1 MIADPTT
8 ATRRQAIKKFAQ
20 FLLASP
26 LAVGLD
32 LGRAQ
37 AQASASGADALSAAE
52 RELLMD
58 MVNVFDFKKRAQ
70 EKLDPLAWDYMAEG
84 GKDEVSLREG
94 RTAFD
99 KIIIRPRFLIDV
111 HNIDIS
117 TDFLGHTLK
126 HPIFIDPAGGKNCFY
141 PDGEQEVARAAAA
154 ADTMMFTNG
163 GIESVINSGNGPK
176 NWWQY
181 TTGGPFRTKN
191 TMLNFVERVEDQGA
205 TGICFTVDNMH
216 VSHRER
222 SIRNKLVRNW
232 CNTGIP
238 RDAEGNLIRK
248 PGQRYWRTGDYPSR
262 AFPTPTWDT
271 VRQLR
276 EATDLPVILKGLMIG
291 EDVARAVEVGAAAV
305 VVSNHGARQLDH
317 TGSTIEALE
326 ECVKAADGKIPVL
339 VDGGFRRGTD
349 ILKAL
354 AMGATAV
361 GVARPYLW
369 GLATFGQE
377 GVARVIELLRTE
389 LALDM
394 AMSGVAN
401 ISYIDR
407 KLVRVRG

>member
-1 MIADPTT
+1 MN

-20 FLLASP
+20 FVLASP
-26 LAVGLD
+26 LAAELD
-32 LGRAQ
+32 VRTARAQ
-37 AQASASGADALSAAE
+37 EPPAGNPLSAIE
-52 RELLMD
+52 REALMD
-58 MVNVFDFKKRAQ
+58 MVNVFDFRDRAQ
-70 EKLDPLAWDYMAEG
+70 QKLDPVAWDYLAEG
-84 GKDEVSLREG
+84 GKDEVSLREN

-99 KIIIRPRFLIDV
+99 KIIIRPRFLTDV
-111 HNIDIS
+111 HQIEVS
-117 TDFLGHTLK
+117 TDFLGHMLK

-141 PDGEQEVARAAAA
+141 PNGEEEVAWAAAA
-154 ADTMMFTNG
+154 TDTMMFTNG
-163 GIESVINSGNGPK
+163 GIDKVINSGNGPK

-181 TTGGPFRTKN
+181 TTGGQFRTRN
-191 TMLNFVERVEDQGA
+191 TMLNFVERLEDQGA

-222 SIRNKLVRNW
+222 SIRNKLVRSW
-232 CNTGIP
+232 CNAGIP
-238 RDAEGNLIRK
+238 RDVDGKLVRK
-248 PGQRYWRTGDYPSR
+248 PGDTYWKTGGYPSR
-262 AFPTPTWDT
+262 PFPTPTWDT

-276 EATDLPVILKGLMIG
+276 DLTDLPVILKGLMIG
-291 EDVARAVEVGAAAV
+291 EDVTKAVEVGAAAV

-326 ECVKAADGKIPVL
+326 ECVQAAEGKIPVL

-354 AMGATAV
+354 AMGAAAV

-369 GLATFGQE
+369 GMATFGRE

-394 AMSGVAN
+394 AMSGAPK
-401 ISYIDR
+401 ISDIDR

>member
-1 MIADPTT
+1 MNTT
-8 ATRRQAIKKFAQ
+8 PINATRRQAIRRFAQ

-26 LAVGLD
+26 LAAGLD
-32 LGRAQ
+32 LDVARAQ
-37 AQASASGADALSAAE
+37 SAEAEGHTLSPAQRE
-52 RELLMD
+52 RLMD
-58 MVNVFDFKKRAQ
+58 MVNVFDFKKRAR

-99 KIIIRPRFLIDV
+99 KIIIRPRFLTDV

-141 PDGEQEVARAAAA
+141 PNGEEEVARGAAA

-163 GIESVINSGNGPK
+163 GIEDVINSGNGPK

-191 TMLNFVERVEDQGA
+191 TMLNFVERLEDQGA

-232 CNTGIP
+232 CNAGIP

-248 PGQRYWRTGDYPSR
+248 PGQSYWRTGDYPSR
-262 AFPTPTWDT
+262 PFATPTWAY
-271 VRQLR
+271 RPR
-276 EATDLPVILKGLMIG
+276 I
-291 EDVARAVEVGAAAV
+291 ARR
-305 VVSNHGARQLDH
+305 HRLARDF
-317 TGSTIEALE
+317 ER
-326 ECVKAADGKIPVL
+326 AD
-339 VDGGFRRGTD
+339 DRRGCRSRGGSRRGGD
-349 ILKAL
+349 R
-354 AMGATAV
+354 
-361 GVARPYLW
+361 GV
-369 GLATFGQE
+369 
-377 GVARVIELLRTE
+377 
-389 LALDM
+389 
-394 AMSGVAN
+394 
-401 ISYIDR
+401 
-407 KLVRVRG
+407 